1 MPYELLISDEWKTLY
16 PGAAAG
22 VLAMAGASGIP
33 EPGFAALADRL
44 EVSLRTQFAG
54 FDRPALT
61 ALPVL
66 QAYKAYYKRFDKTY
80 HVLLQLES
88 VALKGQP
95 LPRTA
100 PASRGSGA
108 EPLVQA
114 MFMAE
119 LKNLLLT
126 AGHDPETLQGGP
138 ASALAHTTRT
148 VAGSWRGLRLGVAT
162 GTERYTTLRGEV
174 QQLKPGDMFISDAG
188 GVISSIIYGPDLRT
202 RLLPNSRGAVYTVYA
217 PPGIGAA
224 AVGHHLEDL
233 REFVQAAY
241 PLAQVEALAVY
252 GG

>member
-1 MPYELLISDEWKTLY
+1 MPFELLVSDEWQALY

-22 VLAMAGASGIP
+22 VLAVTGAGGSPA
-33 EPGFAALADRL
+33 PGFAAQADRL
-44 EVSLRTQFAG
+44 EANLRAQFAG

-88 VALKGQP
+88 VALKGRP
-95 LPRTA
+95 LPR
-100 PASRGSGA
+100 A

-119 LKNLLLT
+119 LKNQLLT
-126 AGHDPETLQGGP
+126 AGHDLEAVQG
-138 ASALAHTTRT
+138 S
-148 VAGSWRGLRLGVAT
+148 LRLGVAA
-162 GTERYTTLRGEV
+162 GAESYTTLAGAA
-174 QQLKPGDMFISDAG
+174 QDLKPGDMFISDEG
-188 GVISSIIYGPDLRT
+188 GVISSIIYGPDQRT
-202 RLLPNSRGAVYTVYA
+202 RLGPNSRGAVYTVYA

-224 AVGHHLEDL
+224 AVLQHLEDL
-233 REFVQAAY
+233 RDFVRAAFPQAK
-241 PLAQVEALAVY
+241 VEENKVY

>member
-1 MPYELLISDEWKTLY
+1 MLFDLLVSDEWKALY

-22 VLAMAGASGIP
+22 VLAVSGAGGSPAP
-33 EPGFAALADRL
+33 EFAALAERL
-44 EVSLRTQFAG
+44 EAGLRAQFAG

-88 VALKGQP
+88 VVLKGRP
-95 LPRTA
+95 LPK
-100 PASRGSGA
+100 A

-119 LKNLLLT
+119 LKTQLLT
-126 AGHDPETLQGGP
+126 AGHDLEALQG
-138 ASALAHTTRT
+138 S
-148 VAGSWRGLRLGVAT
+148 LRLGVAA
-162 GTERYTTLRGEV
+162 GSESYTTLGGTAQE
-174 QQLKPGDMFISDAG
+174 LKPGDMFISDEV
-188 GVISSIIYGPDLRT
+188 GVISSIIYGPDQRT
-202 RLLPNSRGAVYTVYA
+202 RLQPTSRGAVYTVYA

-224 AVGHHLEDL
+224 AVGQHLEDL
-233 REFVQAAY
+233 RDFVRSAY
-241 PLAQVEALAVY
+241 PQAKVEALAVY

>member
-1 MPYELLISDEWKTLY
+1 MPYDLFISDEWKTLY
-16 PGAAAG
+16 PGATAG
-22 VLAMAGASGIP
+22 VLAMAGAGGNP

-44 EVSLRTQFAG
+44 EASLRVQFAG

-88 VALKGQP
+88 VTLKGQP
-95 LPRTA
+95 LPRA
-100 PASRGSGA
+100 A
-108 EPLVQA
+108 PLVQA

-138 ASALAHTTRT
+138 ASAGR
-148 VAGSWRGLRLGVAT
+148 WRGLRLGAAT
-162 GTERYTTLRGEV
+162 GAERYTTLRGEV
-174 QQLKPGDMFISDAG
+174 QQLKPGDMFISDEG

-202 RLLPNSRGAVYTVYA
+202 RLLPDSRGAVYTVYA

-224 AVGHHLEDL
+224 AVGSHLEDL
-233 REFVQAAY
+233 RDYIRAAFPQAR
-241 PLAQVEALAVY
+241 VEELKVY
-252 GG
+252 SG

>member
-1 MPYELLISDEWKTLY
+1 MPYELLISNEWKTLY

-22 VLAMAGASGIP
+22 VLAMAGAGGNP

-44 EVSLRTQFAG
+44 EASLRAQFAG

-95 LPRTA
+95 LPRA
-100 PASRGSGA
+100 A
-108 EPLVQA
+108 PLVQA

-126 AGHDPETLQGGP
+126 AGHDSETLQG
-138 ASALAHTTRT
+138 
-148 VAGSWRGLRLGVAT
+148 GLRLGVAT
-162 GTERYTTLRGEV
+162 GAERYTTLRGEV
-174 QQLKPGDMFISDAG
+174 QQLKPGDMFISDEG

-224 AVGHHLEDL
+224 AVGHHLADL
-233 REFVQAAY
+233 RDSILAAFPQAK
-241 PLAQVEALAVY
+241 VEQLAVY
-252 GG
+252 SG